1 MLIHNTTTERGV
13 SLVNCCNKS
22 KASLVSKD
30 KCMRVQWEGDQKRSR
45 EHPEDAASGGTAPA
59 GPGPQDGW
67 MEGLCWQGGKTKGRR
82 RRRGSHTFSRE
93 AESIVQKLI
102 KPKHL
107 QQPSNSRMCP
117 CVCVCVCVLVWGGC
131 SCFSGAR
138 SACVRELGGEA
149 GNVCGWWMGALREA
163 SFNHC
168 SLVKYTTVLPN
179 CSAIMSERDE
189 WLQPALTYSL
199 HQCRRKLHLIIL
211 LKGQRRRRHT
221 VHVLQQPSLSF
232 YAKL

>member
-117 CVCVCVCVLVWGGC
+117 CVCVCVCLCEVDAHVSVEPG
-131 SCFSGAR
+131 
-138 SACVRELGGEA
+138 VH
-149 GNVCGWWMGALREA
+149 VCG
-163 SFNHC
+163 
-168 SLVKYTTVLPN
+168 SLVEKRGMFAGDGWELWGRLRST
-179 CSAIMSERDE
+179 I
-189 WLQPALTYSL
+189 
-199 HQCRRKLHLIIL
+199 
-211 LKGQRRRRHT
+211 
-221 VHVLQQPSLSF
+221 VH
-232 YAKL
+232 